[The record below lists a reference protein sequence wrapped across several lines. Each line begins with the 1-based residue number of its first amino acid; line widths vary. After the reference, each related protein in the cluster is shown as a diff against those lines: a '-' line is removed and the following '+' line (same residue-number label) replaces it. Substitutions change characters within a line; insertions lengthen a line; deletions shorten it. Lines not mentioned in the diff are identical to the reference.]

1 MDASIL
7 ISFHWDIEFHVQ
19 INTSN
24 LVVKVVLT
32 RNVTE
37 KCDQPIAYASQLFN
51 NVEWNYVMTK
61 RETFAMVYVLHKFYH
76 YLWIT
81 NSFSMWTIWH

>member
-7 ISFHWDIEFHVQ
+7 ISFHWDIEFHVH
-19 INTSN
+19 IDTSN
-24 LVVKVVLT
+24 LVVGPILT
-32 RNVTE
+32 HNLIE
-37 KCDQPIAYASQLFN
+37 KCDQPIAYASQLLN
-51 NVEWNYVMTK
+51 NVEQNYVMTK
-61 RETFAMVYVLHKFYH
+61 RETLTMVYVLHKFYH